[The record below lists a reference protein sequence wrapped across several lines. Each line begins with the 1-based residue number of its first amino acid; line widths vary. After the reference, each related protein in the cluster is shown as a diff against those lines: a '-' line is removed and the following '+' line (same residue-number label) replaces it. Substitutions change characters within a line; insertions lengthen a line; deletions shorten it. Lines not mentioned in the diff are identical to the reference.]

1 VAAILHHG
9 GAGTTTA
16 AARAGRAQVIIPHNY
31 DQFYWAHRVQ
41 ELGVGASGP
50 TRDDLTVDALVPALR
65 ECLQPE
71 VAARARSLASR
82 IELYGAQI
90 AAERLVS
97 EFG

>member
-1 VAAILHHG
+1 
-9 GAGTTTA
+9 
-16 AARAGRAQVIIPHNY
+16 
-31 DQFYWAHRVQ
+31 
-41 ELGVGASGP
+41 
-50 TRDDLTVDALVPALR
+50 
-65 ECLQPE
+65 LQPE